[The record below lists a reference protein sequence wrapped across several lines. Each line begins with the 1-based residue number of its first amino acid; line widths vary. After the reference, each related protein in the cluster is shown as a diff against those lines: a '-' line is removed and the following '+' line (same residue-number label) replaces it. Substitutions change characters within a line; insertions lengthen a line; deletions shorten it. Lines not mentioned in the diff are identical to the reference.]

1 MLTQFSYPIICTDK
15 FRDTVNY
22 YEDYLGFS
30 VQFEIVQNFVILKRN
45 SYKDV
50 YVAILDIN
58 NHEIPEE
65 YRRSSSGVILNFPVE
80 DVEKAYDELYIE
92 GLEILDKPKIS
103 ICGRKHFFVVD
114 PNGILINVAENVPLE
129 DAMTPEQKNLVTIA
143 ADA

>member
-30 VQFEIVQNFVILKRN
+30 VQFEIVQNFVILKRD